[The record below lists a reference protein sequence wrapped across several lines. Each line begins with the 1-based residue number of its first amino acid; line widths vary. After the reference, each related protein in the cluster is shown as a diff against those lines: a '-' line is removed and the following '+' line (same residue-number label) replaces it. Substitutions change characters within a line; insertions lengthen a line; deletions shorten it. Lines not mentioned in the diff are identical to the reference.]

1 MDQTIR
7 AILDTLP
14 STRRRSK
21 LEPCEALIH
30 ELRRRGRSYREI
42 VAILGERCGVH
53 AGLHTVYHFV
63 RVRAQKKRT
72 AARERHAPARRVRPF
87 LRSDRA
93 SQQPAS
99 NPSDDVWKRI
109 AAVKDGRATNTSAA
123 APKEFAYDAE
133 QPLHLIAR
141 TKPKPK
147 QE

>member
-14 STRRRSK
+14 PKRRRSK

-30 ELRRRGRSYREI
+30 ELRRRGHSYREI

-63 RVRAQKKRT
+63 RVRAQHTRT
-72 AARERHAPARRVRPF
+72 AQRERHGRVRSVHPSAR
-87 LRSDRA
+87 LARVSAQSA
-93 SQQPAS
+93 SKV
-99 NPSDDVWKRI
+99 NDDVWERI
-109 AAVKDGRATNTSAA
+109 AAVKERRPTPGATAR
-123 APKEFAYDAE
+123 KEFAYDAE
-133 QPLHLIAR
+133 QPLQLIAR
-141 TKPKPK
+141 NKPKSK